1 MAAEHVVHPPA
12 SGEFMVSVVVDWL
25 DAHPYQAEV
34 LLTTLEEIAGI
45 PRQRMVVQCTDRV
58 SGEVVREFR
67 RRGHVVV
74 VIEPYLDRTYCNKI
88 AQLDHFLTPASFD
101 ADAQGV
107 LLLDLDIAV
116 LAPLDIPDGEVV
128 CGKVVDGPNPP
139 LGDIGQVFAK
149 AGVALP
155 EAIACDWRA
164 RGETVATNLNGGV
177 LYIPRRQ
184 VAVVRERWRHWAA
197 WMYAD
202 PAALPAARKHI
213 DQVSFALTL
222 AENEVPWCRLPT
234 HWNFPGGHDRTPSLD
249 PREQV
254 RVLHYHSWG
263 LDDAGLVKPTYAQ
276 TSVLDEG
283 VAKVNAVI
291 TRRPMVFFERFRRDR
306 AVEAVSAVPLLEPDL
321 FSRDFVQRE
330 VAVGCRRRL
339 VLHGG
344 APKTGTSSLQW
355 HLAENRA
362 ELAARGIWFP
372 PPAFSPEPK
381 HQPLSA
387 RVRKGDIGGFVAY
400 IETALRDMPD
410 STHTVILST
419 EGVFNHWW
427 DYRPEAKAALRR
439 LAALFDFELCLWL
452 REPVAFAVALWSQYL
467 LNPRTEG
474 PSANVQGGDVSLAE
488 AIEDD
493 WFRRHLDCLG
503 IVQEMES
510 LFGKSRVRALPYR
523 GDTVQEFLG
532 EYRIEPLPVPS
543 RRHNASLGRM
553 GIALARFVNRHCG
566 GSSRMRALRC
576 VEWLERR
583 VGALAGAIRV
593 TDGERTR
600 IERWGGAAWSAM
612 QPLLDKPR
620 ARLRRQRPKVFCIG
634 FHRTGTKSLAA
645 ALKAFGYRV
654 TGPNGAR
661 DPNIADNALTLALG
675 LAAEFD
681 ALNDNP
687 AAVLYKELDATFP
700 GSRFILTVRSTQAWL
715 ASAVRYFGADETPM
729 REWIY
734 GHGSPV
740 GFETVYRTRYESH
753 NAEVTS
759 YFEGRSDLLVLDL
772 ERGDGWPELCAFL
785 GEDVPEAPFPHANR
799 SDS

>member
-1 MAAEHVVHPPA
+1 
-12 SGEFMVSVVVDWL
+12 MVSMVVDWL

-34 LLTTLEEIAGI
+34 LLTTLEEVGGI
-45 PRQRMVVQCTDRV
+45 PRHRTVVQCTNRV
-58 SGEVVREFR
+58 SGEVVRAFQ
-67 RRGHVVV
+67 RRGNEVV

-88 AQLDHFLTPASFD
+88 AQLDHFLTPAGFD

-139 LGDIGQVFAK
+139 LADIEQVFAK

-155 EAIACDWRA
+155 EVIACDWRA

-197 WMYAD
+197 WMHAD
-202 PAALPAARKHI
+202 PTALPAARKHI
-213 DQVSFALTL
+213 DQVSFALAL
-222 AENEVPWCRLPT
+222 AEKEIPWRHLPT

-249 PREQV
+249 PVERV
-254 RVLHYHSWG
+254 RILHYHSWG
-263 LDDAGLVKPTYAQ
+263 LDDAGLVQPTYSE

-283 VAKVNAVI
+283 VARVNALI
-291 TRRPMVFFERFRRDR
+291 AGGAMVFFERFRRDR
-306 AVEAVSAVPLLEPDL
+306 ALAGISAVPLLEPDL
-321 FSRDFVQRE
+321 FSSEFVQRE
-330 VAVGCRRRL
+330 VATDCRRRL

-372 PPAFSPEPK
+372 PPSFSPEPK

-387 RVRKGDIGGFVAY
+387 RLRKGDIAGFVAY
-400 IETALRDMPD
+400 IESALRDMPD
-410 STHTVILST
+410 DTHTVILTT

-427 DYRPEAKAALRR
+427 DYPPEAKAALRR

-452 REPVAFAVALWSQYL
+452 REPVSFAAALWEQYL
-467 LNPRTEG
+467 RNPQTEG
-474 PSANVQGGDVSLAE
+474 PSASVQGRDVSLAE
-488 AIEDD
+488 AMEDD
-493 WFRRHLDCLG
+493 WFRRHLDCFG
-503 IVQEMES
+503 VYQEMEL
-510 LFGKSRVRALPYR
+510 LFGKGRVRALRYQ
-523 GDTVQEFLG
+523 GDTVQRFLD
-532 EYRIEPLPVPS
+532 EYDIAPLPVPS
-543 RRHNASLGRM
+543 RRRNASLGRF
-553 GIALARFVNRHCG
+553 GVALVRFINRHFG
-566 GSSRMRALRC
+566 DVPRRARALRC
-576 VEWLERR
+576 VEWLDRRTGPLTGRVRVSAVER
-583 VGALAGAIRV
+583 AL
-593 TDGERTR
+593 
-600 IERWGGAAWSAM
+600 IEQSSEAQWRAM
-612 QPLLDKPR
+612 QPLLDSSRPR
-620 ARLRRQRPKVFCIG
+620 RRRQQPKVFCIG

-645 ALKAFGYRV
+645 ALKALGYRV

-661 DPNIADNALTLALG
+661 DPNIANNALALAMG
-675 LAAEFD
+675 LAPEFD

-687 AAVLYKELDATFP
+687 AAVLYKELDTAFP
-700 GSRFILTVRSTQAWL
+700 GSRFVLTVRSTEAWL
-715 ASAVRYFGADETPM
+715 ASAVRYFGLDETPM

-734 GHGSPV
+734 GFGSPV
-740 GFETVYRTRYESH
+740 GFESVYRERYESH
-753 NAEVTS
+753 NREVAAH
-759 YFEGRSDLLVLDL
+759 FEGRSDLLVLDF

-785 GEDVPEAPFPHANR
+785 GEDVPEVPFPHTNR
-799 SDS
+799 SGTKASGARDANARRS